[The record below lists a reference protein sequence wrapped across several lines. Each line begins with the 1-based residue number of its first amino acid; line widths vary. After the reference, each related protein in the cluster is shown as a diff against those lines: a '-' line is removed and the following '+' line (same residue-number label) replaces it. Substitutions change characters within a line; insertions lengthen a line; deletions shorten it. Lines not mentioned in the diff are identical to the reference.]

1 MLTKNQFTVLADI
14 LEHGKRVQREIA
26 QDSGISLGSV
36 NAAIRSCRAA
46 GLISKDGDVTESG
59 IAALEPYK
67 VENAVI
73 MAAGMSTRFAP
84 ISYERPKGVLRVK
97 GEVLI
102 ERQIRQLQEAGINDI
117 IVVVG
122 YMKEQFFYL
131 EDKFGVTIRINE
143 EYATRNNNS
152 TLMLVREHL
161 GNTYVCSS
169 DDYFTENPFEP
180 YVYKAYYA
188 AAYFPGK
195 TNEYCL
201 TTGAGGRI
209 TKVSFGGEDA
219 YGMLGHVYFD
229 RAYSRKF
236 VEILEA
242 EYDQLDTASKLWEDI
257 YAEHVG
263 ELDMVMRPYED
274 GVLNEFDSLDDLAA
288 FDPHFIEN
296 VDSAILDNICETL
309 EVKRTDISGIK
320 PISQGLTNLSFSFVA
335 DGQAYVYRHPGA
347 GTDEIINR
355 ASETFSQQIGYRLGL
370 DDTYVYENPEKGWKI
385 SRYIEGADELDY
397 HDEAQLAKAM
407 EMARTLHGCG
417 EVSEFAFNVH
427 ENTKELIGFLDD
439 KHRS

>member
-143 EYATRNNNS
+143 EYAT
-152 TLMLVREHL
+152 
-161 GNTYVCSS
+161 
-169 DDYFTENPFEP
+169 
-180 YVYKAYYA
+180 
-188 AAYFPGK
+188 
-195 TNEYCL
+195 
-201 TTGAGGRI
+201 
-209 TKVSFGGEDA
+209 
-219 YGMLGHVYFD
+219 
-229 RAYSRKF
+229 
-236 VEILEA
+236 
-242 EYDQLDTASKLWEDI
+242 
-257 YAEHVG
+257 
-263 ELDMVMRPYED
+263 
-274 GVLNEFDSLDDLAA
+274 
-288 FDPHFIEN
+288 
-296 VDSAILDNICETL
+296 
-309 EVKRTDISGIK
+309 
-320 PISQGLTNLSFSFVA
+320 
-335 DGQAYVYRHPGA
+335 
-347 GTDEIINR
+347 
-355 ASETFSQQIGYRLGL
+355 
-370 DDTYVYENPEKGWKI
+370 
-385 SRYIEGADELDY
+385 
-397 HDEAQLAKAM
+397 
-407 EMARTLHGCG
+407 
-417 EVSEFAFNVH
+417 
-427 ENTKELIGFLDD
+427 
-439 KHRS
+439 

>member
-427 ENTKELIGFLDD
+427 ENTKELIGCLDD
-439 KHRS
+439 